1 MSSLRPCLVG
11 FGVSLVLAGCAA
23 VTERPADLGTPE
35 IATGPRA
42 GSDVVQIARK
52 YVGAPYRWG
61 GSGPSGFD
69 CSGLVRYVY
78 AQVGVELPHNAA
90 KQYGL
95 GAPVAREDLQPGD
108 IVFFD
113 RLRHN
118 GIYIGEGRF
127 IHARQTG
134 KRVAIAGLDEA
145 WYAERWVG
153 ARRVEPPQA
162 LQPLPALQ
170 PVGDDQER

>member
-1 MSSLRPCLVG
+1 VSSLRPCLVG
-11 FGVSLVLAGCAA
+11 LGVSLVLAGCAS

-35 IATGPRA
+35 IAPAPRT

-61 GSGPSGFD
+61 GSAPSGFD

-90 KQYGL
+90 KQYAL

-113 RLRHN
+113 GLRHN
-118 GIYIGEGRF
+118 GIYLGEGRF

-153 ARRVEPPQA
+153 ARRVEA
-162 LQPLPALQ
+162 LQPPPPLQ
-170 PVGDDQER
+170 PLQPAGDDQER

>member
-11 FGVSLVLAGCAA
+11 LGVSLVLAGCAG
-23 VTERPADLGTPE
+23 VIEPPADLGTPE
-35 IATGPRA
+35 IATAPRTA
-42 GSDVVQIARK
+42 PDVVQIARK

-61 GSGPSGFD
+61 GSSPSGFD

-90 KQYGL
+90 KQYAL

-127 IHARQTG
+127 LHARQTG

-145 WYAERWVG
+145 WYSERWVG
-153 ARRVEPPQA
+153 ARRVEGGQPPPP
-162 LQPLPALQ
+162 LQPLQPA
-170 PVGDDQER
+170 GDDQER

>member
-1 MSSLRPCLVG
+1 M
-11 FGVSLVLAGCAA
+11 
-23 VTERPADLGTPE
+23 TERSADLGTRE
-35 IATGPRA
+35 IATAPQPE
-42 GSDVVQIARK
+42 SQVVRIARK
-52 YVGAPYRWG
+52 YVGTPYRWG

-90 KQYGL
+90 KQYAL
-95 GAPVAREDLQPGD
+95 GAPVARADLQPGD

-118 GIYIGEGRF
+118 GIYVGEGRF

-153 ARRVEPPQA
+153 ARRVEA
-162 LQPLPALQ
+162 LQPA
-170 PVGDDQER
+170 GDDQER

>member
-1 MSSLRPCLVG
+1 MGL
-11 FGVSLVLAGCAA
+11 GVSLVLAGCASM
-23 VTERPADLGTPE
+23 TERSADLGTRE
-35 IATGPRA
+35 IATAPQPE
-42 GSDVVQIARK
+42 SEVVRIARK
-52 YVGAPYRWG
+52 YVGTPYRWG

-90 KQYGL
+90 KQYAL
-95 GAPVAREDLQPGD
+95 GAPVARADLQPGD

-118 GIYIGEGRF
+118 GIYVGEGRF

-145 WYAERWVG
+145 WYAARWVG
-153 ARRVEPPQA
+153 ARRVETSQA
-162 LQPLPALQ
+162 LQPLPPLQ
-170 PVGDDQER
+170 PVGNDRER

>member
-1 MSSLRPCLVG
+1 VSGVRRCLLG
-11 FGVSLVLAGCAA
+11 LAVSFVLAGCAS
-23 VTERPADLGTPE
+23 VRERPADRGTPE
-35 IATGPRA
+35 IATRPRPA
-42 GSDVVQIARK
+42 SSIVEIART

-61 GSGPSGFD
+61 GSSPTGFD

-90 KQYGL
+90 KQYAL
-95 GAPVAREDLQPGD
+95 GAPVAREDLRPGD

-118 GIYIGEGRF
+118 GIYIGDGRF

-153 ARRVEPPQA
+153 ARRIEPPRPGGYNQERD
-162 LQPLPALQ
+162 
-170 PVGDDQER
+170 DDQAR